1 MTAPP
6 SAGAEPRIAHGP
18 LRPVELATAAVLGGV
33 TVGLV
38 TIGSVVPYA
47 AALNLVAAVPMG
59 LLAQRYRLR
68 AILGATVA
76 ATLVSFVAAG
86 LVPAAT
92 VVSSATIGG
101 IIGTV
106 KRRRRGLITVLFLSS
121 LAGLIWAAFSV
132 GMLYL
137 FAASR
142 RLVFDN
148 VRNIAQGIDHML
160 SRQPQLESLGN
171 GVVSV
176 TDSVLSWW
184 WLYIGGGVFL
194 GVVMTAAFS
203 WFVLGSVLDR
213 LEWLPGRDRLDAP
226 ADTRAVAPVPVR
238 LRGVSFRY
246 PGARADALSDIDLS
260 VEIGEF
266 VAVVGHNGS
275 GKSTLTRLLA
285 GLPPTGGTVERPGS
299 AGLGVIGGTALVLQ
313 RPESQTL
320 GVLVAD
326 DVVWGLPA
334 EAARAVDVEALL
346 CEVGLSGLGGAETAT
361 LSGGQ
366 QQRLAVAA
374 ALARDPALLVADE
387 ATSMIDPDGRRELV
401 ALLAGLPARHR
412 MAVVLVTHHEADAA
426 AAERVI
432 HLSGG
437 RQVDHLPAWP
447 RPVRNLRRS
456 PIGEPLLE
464 LRDVR
469 HTYNRGTPWTATAL
483 RGVNLTVHRGETLLV
498 VGGNGSGK
506 STLAWIMAGLV
517 VPTTGS
523 CRLCDYTGSR
533 PVHKRIGAV
542 ELAFQHSR
550 LQLQRQTVGA
560 EIEDWGGHGTGS
572 GAVGRALDAVGLDR
586 AMASRSIEEL
596 SGGQA
601 KRVVLAAIVASRPQ
615 VVVLDEPLAG
625 LDPEGRAEVVELLAR
640 LRDSG
645 LTLIVISHDVADME
659 SVCDRTV
666 HLQSG
671 LILESLP
678 AVATAA
684 DSSADATGAPAV
696 APPGPA
702 EPVLGPP
709 ADGDGRGETGIAG
722 PRSEPMQPG
731 TNGTTDGGRPETDR
745 ARGTQRR
752 SRGRHG
758 DALGGAR

>member
-6 SAGAEPRIAHGP
+6 SPGAEPRIAHGP

-92 VVSSATIGG
+92 VVSAATIGG

-106 KRRRRGLITVLFLSS
+106 KRRRRGLITVLCLSS
-121 LAGLIWAAFSV
+121 LAGLIWATFSV
-132 GMLYL
+132 GMLFL

-160 SRQPQLESLGN
+160 SRQQQLESLGN

-176 TDSVLSWW
+176 TDGVLAWW

-194 GVVMTAAFS
+194 GVVFTAVFS

-246 PGARADALSDIDLS
+246 PGARADALTDIDLS

-299 AGLGVIGGTALVLQ
+299 AGLGVIGGTAVVLQ

-426 AAERVI
+426 AADRVI

-437 RQVDHLPAWP
+437 RQVEHLPTWP
-447 RPVRNLRRS
+447 RPVRNLRRC

-469 HTYNRGTPWTATAL
+469 HTYNRGTPWAATAL

-625 LDPEGRAEVVELLAR
+625 LDPQGRAEVVELLAR

-666 HLQSG
+666 HLRSG

-678 AVATAA
+678 AAAAAA
-684 DSSADATGAPAV
+684 DSPADTAGAPA
-696 APPGPA
+696 ASPGPA
-702 EPVLGPP
+702 EPVVGPP
-709 ADGDGRGETGIAG
+709 ADGDGRGEAGIAG
-722 PRSEPMQPG
+722 TRSEPVQAG
-731 TNGTTDGGRPETDR
+731 TDGARLEPDR
-745 ARGTQRR
+745 ARGRKR
-752 SRGRHG
+752 HSRGRHG